1 MMPAD
6 RRYLIRPP
14 EKSWRGGKYVC
25 FRFNGGD
32 WIPDDGQPD
41 LAFVVNDSGWPYA
54 YGAEWPRYFMRHT
67 HQNNLAQE
75 QAMKEC
81 VRLYGVA
88 NGVRVKPLPEKQRGE
103 RDGC

>member
-1 MMPAD
+1 MPAD

-32 WIPDDGQPD
+32 WIPDDGEPD

-75 QAMKEC
+75 QSQATSREAERRKRW
-81 VRLYGVA
+81 VLGRLGRSSGVT
-88 NGVRVKPLPEKQRGE
+88 RR
-103 RDGC
+103 